1 MPMPLFWTVYTA
13 LVAISAFMMTA
24 TFTTY
29 L

>member
-24 TFTTY
+24 AFTTY
-29 L
+29 I